1 MIISLPWFASN
12 KWFFFILPFQLYHKE
27 PMITFHRD
35 ETLCIILKK
44 WRLYMINIEKKT
56 ETNTQQSIFDMFV
69 WKTVNVLQLQ
79 KNVQKIIIFLHF
91 NLFLYMYL
99 RIHLFCCKF
108 HLCPRQH
115 GVPLILKNLHI
126 CLKWLLTLKKK
137 EKKNCIHII
146 TSTYPGHEYTDPLL
160 NVYKIVA

>member
-1 MIISLPWFASN
+1 MIDI
-12 KWFFFILPFQLYHKE
+12 
-27 PMITFHRD
+27 D
-35 ETLCIILKK
+35 
-44 WRLYMINIEKKT
+44 KKT

-99 RIHLFCCKF
+99 RIHLLCCKF

-137 EKKNCIHII
+137 REKKLYTHYYKYLPRAWIHRSITKRVQNCCINHKHYPLHVHIQCLI
-146 TSTYPGHEYTDPLL
+146 VLSMRQFPLF
-160 NVYKIVA
+160 